1 MTEKIVS
8 LATYSNP
15 IDAEMVKHYLQDAG
29 ITVFSAGAEAAG
41 AFVGLD
47 SAFANIEL
55 HVPQSQ
61 LQQAQ
66 EALESFDEQESTAEY
81 NLSNEDD
88 TDIMEGEPDR
98 PLSPVKTTSQFRSGP
113 PAEEFAGEDT
123 DREVGSVPGQTVGS
137 EDLVGSDASIQWNP
151 DALAAR
157 AWRAS
162 FLGMIVLP
170 PLLNLYSIWLLIR
183 MAGLD
188 EEPSPA
194 GLRRVY
200 GAIIIDGF
208 VLITETLI
216 LLAIFA
222 R

>member
-1 MTEKIVS
+1 MMEKIVR

-61 LQQAQ
+61 LQQALQ
-66 EALESFDEQESTAEY
+66 ALESFDEQDSTAEY
-81 NLSNEDD
+81 HLSHEDD

-98 PLSPVKTTSQFRSGP
+98 PISPVTTTSQFRSGP
-113 PAEEFAGEDT
+113 PAEEFAGADT
-123 DREVGSVPGQTVGS
+123 DREVGAFDMAPDDPADTV
-137 EDLVGSDASIQWNP
+137 ASIQCNP

-183 MAGLD
+183 LAGLHD
-188 EEPSPA
+188 EPSPA

-200 GAIIIDGF
+200 GAIIINGF

-216 LLAIFA
+216 LLAFLA